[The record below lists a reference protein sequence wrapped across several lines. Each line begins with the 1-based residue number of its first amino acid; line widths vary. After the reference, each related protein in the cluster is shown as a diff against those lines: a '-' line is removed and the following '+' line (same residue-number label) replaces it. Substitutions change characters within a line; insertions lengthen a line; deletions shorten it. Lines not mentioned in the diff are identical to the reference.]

1 MDMTET
7 TLNSEVIYRG
17 KILTLERQRVR
28 LMDGRESDREIVR
41 HNGGAAV
48 VPVDEHGDVY
58 LIRQFRKALDA
69 ETLEI
74 PAGKLEQDEAPYD
87 CAIRE
92 LKEETG
98 LMSERVESLGAFYPS
113 PGYTDEMLHI
123 YLATD
128 LRTGRQSPDPDEFLR
143 VVRMPMTDV
152 LDAIREGRIHDA
164 KTVIGLLKAKDILK
178 VE

>member
-1 MDMTET
+1 MKMDMTET

-74 PAGKLEQDEAPYD
+74 PAGKLEQDEASYD

-98 LMSERVESLGAFYPS
+98 LMSERVESLSAFYVLRSEERRVGKECRSRWS
-113 PGYTDEMLHI
+113 PYH
-123 YLATD
+123 
-128 LRTGRQSPDPDEFLR
+128 
-143 VVRMPMTDV
+143 
-152 LDAIREGRIHDA
+152 
-164 KTVIGLLKAKDILK
+164 
-178 VE
+178 